1 MKEVKPN
8 YDEGMWKGAPVSSF
22 LKAKILRKEETA
34 SEKLLWEKLRGNQI
48 KGYKFRRQHPVNL
61 FIADFY
67 CHQLKLIIEVDGEY
81 HLSKEQAI
89 SGQERTNVLN
99 ANGLDVMR
107 IKNEE
112 VLNDIISVMSKILI
126 RIGQIENS
134 NSPNLKGS

>member
-1 MKEVKPN
+1 MKELKPN

-81 HLSKEQAI
+81 HLSKDQILSDED
-89 SGQERTNVLN
+89 RTNILN

-107 IKNEE
+107 FKNEE
-112 VLNDIISVMSKILI
+112 VLNDIVSVMSKILI

-134 NSPNLKGS
+134 NSPQP

>member
-89 SGQERTNVLN
+89 SDQERTNILN

-107 IKNEE
+107 FKNEE
-112 VLNDIISVMSKILI
+112 VLNDIVSVMSKILI

-134 NSPNLKGS
+134 NSPQP

>member
-81 HLSKEQAI
+81 HLSKEQI
-89 SGQERTNVLN
+89 LSDEDRTNILN

-107 IKNEE
+107 FKNEE
-112 VLNDIISVMSKILI
+112 VLNDIVSVMSKILI

-134 NSPNLKGS
+134 NSPQP